1 MKYHS
6 EMTGGYYDSS
16 INGTNMPD
24 DALPISDADY
34 AAIFNQG
41 IGNSLPSTPTSV
53 SPAQAR
59 LALLQAGKLD
69 AVKAAAQAAG
79 EEAAVAFEFA
89 TSFDRDSALL
99 NAIAGPLELDLD
111 ALFAEAAKIKL

>member
-1 MKYHS
+1 MKYYS
-6 EMTGGYYDSS
+6 KTTGGYYDLS
-16 INGTNMPD
+16 INGAAMPD
-24 DALPISDADY
+24 DALPISDEDY

-41 IGNSLPSTPTSV
+41 IGKAAPLLPTSV

-59 LALLQAGKLD
+59 VALIRAGKLD
-69 AVKAAAQAAG
+69 AVKAAAEAAG
-79 EEAAVAFEFA
+79 EEAMAAFEFA